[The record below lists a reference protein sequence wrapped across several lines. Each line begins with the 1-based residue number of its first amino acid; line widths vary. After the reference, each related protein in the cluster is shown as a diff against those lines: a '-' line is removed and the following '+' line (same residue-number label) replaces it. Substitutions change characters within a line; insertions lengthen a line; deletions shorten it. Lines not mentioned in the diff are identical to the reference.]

1 MSSFSVSV
9 KEDDMRTVANW
20 IEEKDESTT
29 SEFDRFLGYSSSFSF
44 FGKLLFLK

>member
-1 MSSFSVSV
+1 MQIQTGWTVPLKVVVISVSV

-29 SEFDRFLGYSSSFSF
+29 SEFDRFLG
-44 FGKLLFLK
+44 